1 MKKIPVEVMALLM
14 VTTLS
19 SCCSAQTAP
28 SAPNPPAT
36 AVVEPKEN
44 GALFIKNDFVLTG
57 KQKGAGKTIQEML
70 KECPSHRLTDLMNDQ
85 FRLKFED
92 STSDDLAIQNC
103 LKVMEKDF
111 EIQKNRIYRLDPVI
125 KPKRKVR

>member
-19 SCCSAQTAP
+19 SCCSAQTSLSAQSGQ
-28 SAPNPPAT
+28 SAP
-36 AVVEPKEN
+36 VVEKKD
-44 GALFIKNDFVLTG
+44 GSALFSQNDFVLTG
-57 KQKGAGKTIQEML
+57 KQKGAGNAIQDLL
-70 KECPSHRLTDLMNDQ
+70 KECPPHRLTDLMNDQ

-92 STSDDLAIQNC
+92 STSDELAVQNC
-103 LKVMEKDF
+103 LKVLEKDF
-111 EIQKNRIYRLDPVI
+111 EIQKNRTYRLDPVI